1 MIMEATIVSYHS
13 VNRAM
18 ERGRVKNARSA
29 EKRIA
34 TALQRGK
41 RASEYSSWERSY
53 LMSRDSGCTAI
64 AYNNFCYLV
73 NENGKCMTLY
83 PLPVWFGKKKRFQ
96 GKERIRDMKKYQRY
110 CSHETSEEYER

>member
-1 MIMEATIVSYHS
+1 MIMEATVASYHS

-18 ERGRVKNARSA
+18 ERCRVKNVRAA

-41 RASEYSSWERSY
+41 QASEYSSWERSY
-53 LMSRDSGCTAI
+53 LMDRASDCTAI

-73 NENGKCMTLY
+73 NEDGMCITLY
-83 PLPVWFGKKKRFQ
+83 PLPAWFGKKKRFQ

-110 CSHETSEEYER
+110 CVDESRMDYER